1 MNEHSYICPHPNL
14 PPEAGEGILKKSAL
28 PRLIA
33 LTALLALASIA
44 LSCGGEPTTIPS
56 RQPPTLA
63 SGTPQPSPTAGAG
76 PTSTPVATPPDAL
89 GEEYGGTL
97 VLANRGDPPAGFDTL
112 RTSSIALHHIGG
124 ALFGPGN
131 LVMRCRDNMYV
142 ICPYLASKWVAGPDF
157 REWTF
162 TIREDVYWHDGA
174 PFTVEDARF
183 WFDLVYHGSATGD
196 GIRAPA
202 YFKGEMGDVE
212 SIEALPHDRLQI
224 TFRHRN
230 PHFLDVLANPRFRIA
245 HPRHLMEQR
254 LEQGEASIS
263 PVDVGLVGA
272 GPFRIERNERGS
284 VVSVSRFD
292 RYWEQADEDTP
303 LPYLDGIDYVVMPD
317 AFTMDVAFRTGR
329 LDGGARGQGHYLTAE
344 RKDGY
349 VRDLGGDVFFAEM
362 EGGNFRLAFNVLKP
376 GPWQDPAVR
385 RAIALWIDKPPAIAS
400 ALGGFGW
407 TSPDLGP
414 PNIPIPRHFINWPKF
429 DIGPLDEKQ
438 AEAKR
443 LMAQAGYADGFQMG
457 HLCRALN
464 TATCEFL
471 KAQLTGLGI
480 DLRLQLIEEG
490 EWNRARLSLDYDSQ
504 QGRLT
509 PSPIPEGTESVY
521 GRYSRNPD
529 AYAKHEDERVDDLYR
544 LLRESLT
551 FERRVE
557 AWRDVERY
565 LFVEQTYIVPIA
577 ESINVVPYRSYVR
590 GLAIPTEDGHTN
602 TDFATVRLD
611 GKA

>member
-1 MNEHSYICPHPNL
+1 
-14 PPEAGEGILKKSAL
+14 
-28 PRLIA
+28 
-33 LTALLALASIA
+33 
-44 LSCGGEPTTIPS
+44 
-56 RQPPTLA
+56 
-63 SGTPQPSPTAGAG
+63 
-76 PTSTPVATPPDAL
+76 
-89 GEEYGGTL
+89 
-97 VLANRGDPPAGFDTL
+97 
-112 RTSSIALHHIGG
+112 
-124 ALFGPGN
+124 
-131 LVMRCRDNMYV
+131 MRCRDNIYV
-142 ICPYLASKWVAGPDF
+142 ICPYLASKWVANPGF
-157 REWTF
+157 TQWTF
-162 TIREDVYWHDGA
+162 TIRDDVYWHDGT

-183 WFDLVYHGSATGD
+183 WFDLVNSGGRASEGV
-196 GIRAPA
+196 RAPA
-202 YFKGEMGDVE
+202 YFKSELGDIV
-212 SIEALPHDRLQI
+212 SVDVLPHDRLQI

-254 LEQGEASIS
+254 LEKGEVSIS
-263 PVDVGLVGA
+263 PVDVGLVGT
-272 GPFRIERNERGS
+272 GPFRLERNERGS
-284 VVSVSRFD
+284 VVRVTRFGG
-292 RYWEQADEDTP
+292 YWETAGGDTP
-303 LPYLDGIDYVVMPD
+303 LPYLDGIDYVVTPD
-317 AFTMDVAFRTGR
+317 PFTMDVAFRTGR

-349 VRDLGGDVFFAEM
+349 DRDLGSDAWFAEM

-376 GPWQDPAVR
+376 GPWQDPIVR

-407 TSPDLGP
+407 TTPDLGP
-414 PNIPIPRHFINWPKF
+414 PNIPVPRHFVNWPKF
-429 DIGPLDEKQ
+429 DLGDLEEKQ
-438 AEAKR
+438 VEARR
-443 LMAQAGYADGFQMG
+443 LMAEAGYSDGFAMG

-471 KAQLTGLGI
+471 KAQLAGI
-480 DLRLQLIEEG
+480 GVDLRLQLIEEG

-521 GRYSRNPD
+521 GRYSENQD
-529 AYAKHEDERVDDLYR
+529 AYAKHEDPRVDDLYR
-544 LLRESLT
+544 LLRDSLT

-557 AWRDVERY
+557 AWRDIERY

-577 ESINVVPYRSYVR
+577 ESINVVPYRSYVK

-611 GKA
+611 GKG